1 MENNNKKVERVK
13 NSGETKTK
21 VKSNFIIKAIFLA
34 IAIFMIFDGIGTAK
48 NKNVILNTQNATWEE
63 FQNIEIL
70 NGALNEPITTVLN
83 AIKLAQTT
91 EISQGYK
98 KITQTIKNFRIE
110 IEDNTILQ
118 VLITPINWII
128 SIVGFVFSFQEQII
142 NFLQAIIIIIGNII
156 IPN

>member
-1 MENNNKKVERVK
+1 MENNKNKAEKVK
-13 NSGETKTK
+13 NNRDTKSK
-21 VKSNFIIKAIFLA
+21 VNSSLIIKAIFLA

-48 NKNVILNTQNATWEE
+48 DKNVILNTENATWED

-70 NGALNEPITTVLN
+70 NGAFNEPITTVLN
-83 AIKLAQTT
+83 AINIAQNTV
-91 EISQGYK
+91 ISKGYR
-98 KITQTIKNFRIE
+98 KITETIKNFHIE

-128 SIVGFVFSFQEQII
+128 SIVGFIFNFQEQII
-142 NFLQAIIIIIGNII
+142 NFLQAVIIIISNII

>member
-1 MENNNKKVERVK
+1 MENNKSKVEKVK
-13 NSGETKTK
+13 DNRETKTK
-21 VKSNFIIKAIFLA
+21 VNSNYIIKAVFLA

-48 NKNVILNTQNATWEE
+48 DKNVILNTENATWEE

-70 NGALNEPITTVLN
+70 NGAFNEPITTVLN
-83 AIKLAQTT
+83 AINIAQNTV
-91 EISQGYK
+91 ISKGYK
-98 KITQTIKNFRIE
+98 KITESIKNFHIE

-128 SIVGFVFSFQEQII
+128 SIVGFVFNFQEQII
-142 NFLQAIIIIIGNII
+142 NFLQAVIIIISNII

>member
-1 MENNNKKVERVK
+1 MENKDKKVEKVK
-13 NSGETKTK
+13 GSGETKTK
-21 VKSNFIIKAIFLA
+21 VNSNFIIKAIFLA

-48 NKNVILNTQNATWEE
+48 DKNVILNTENATWEE

-70 NGALNEPITTVLN
+70 NGAFNEPITTILN
-83 AIKLAQTT
+83 AIEIAQSTA
-91 EISQGYK
+91 ISKGYR
-98 KITQTIKNFRIE
+98 KITETIKNFHIE

-128 SIVGFVFSFQEQII
+128 SIVGFVFNFQEQII
-142 NFLQAIIIIIGNII
+142 NFLQAVIIIITNII

>member
-1 MENNNKKVERVK
+1 MENKKVEKVK
-13 NSGETKTK
+13 DSRETKPK
-21 VKSNFIIKAIFLA
+21 VSSNLIIKAVFLA

-48 NKNVILNTQNATWEE
+48 DKNVILKTENATWEE

-70 NGALNEPITTVLN
+70 NGAFNEPITTVLN
-83 AIKLAQTT
+83 AIDIAQNTV
-91 EISQGYK
+91 ISKGYR
-98 KITQTIKNFRIE
+98 KITESIKNFHIE

-128 SIVGFVFSFQEQII
+128 SIIGFIFNFQEQII
-142 NFLQAIIIIIGNII
+142 NFLQAVIIIISNII

>member
-1 MENNNKKVERVK
+1 MENNNKKVEKIK

-21 VKSNFIIKAIFLA
+21 VNSSLIIKAIFLA

-48 NKNVILNTQNATWEE
+48 DKNVILNTQNATWEE

-70 NGALNEPITTVLN
+70 NGAFNEPITTVLN
-83 AIKLAQTT
+83 AIEVAQNTV
-91 EISQGYK
+91 ISKGYR
-98 KITQTIKNFRIE
+98 KITETIKNFHIE
-110 IEDNTILQ
+110 IEDSTILQ

-128 SIVGFVFSFQEQII
+128 SIVGFIFNFQEQII
-142 NFLQAIIIIIGNII
+142 NFLQAVIIIITNII